1 MVAFPK
7 RPLFYLCCLFQLKK
21 HRWLNK
27 SSLEDARP
35 YFSMEAK
42 KSKRRERESTALIF
56 SPTKL
61 IYTPRQK
68 SETEGEGESG
78 KRNGTRTIWTSNLL
92 CKVAL
97 ARRNHNQTA
106 SNKIND
112 NLALAKIH
120 KTSEQLPKDGL
131 HERGRD

>member
-42 KSKRRERESTALIF
+42 KSKRREREREHSPYFLPDEANLHTAA
-56 SPTKL
+56 KV
-61 IYTPRQK
+61 RD
-68 SETEGEGESG
+68 GGRRG
-78 KRNGTRTIWTSNLL
+78 KRETKW
-92 CKVAL
+92 
-97 ARRNHNQTA
+97 
-106 SNKIND
+106 
-112 NLALAKIH
+112 
-120 KTSEQLPKDGL
+120 
-131 HERGRD
+131 HEDDMDFKSTLQGCVSSKKP